1 MKRSDVIAAG
11 LLLFPAF
18 ACLTLFNFLPVIR
31 NVLLRFTSWNMVV
44 GDPKF
49 VGLNNYKELFTS
61 QDFRNSVIVTV
72 RYALMFVPLTIA
84 LGFLL
89 ASLLA
94 RKSAVN
100 VLYRTIFF
108 APYVTSMVAMSAVF
122 LFIYHPQYGTLNTLL
137 KSLGIEPLQWLNSKK
152 TALPSLVA
160 MNCWKTTG
168 FCAVV
173 YLGALLNVSD
183 ELKEA
188 AEIDG
193 ASRLQKL
200 WLIEAPLVSPTTF
213 MLVITVTIEAFKV
226 FTQINVMTSGGPD
239 SATTNMLTY
248 MFVQAFEQFRVGYG
262 GAVAVIMLLTVLI
275 INFVQMAFEKYVN
288 YDI

>member
-1 MKRSDVIAAG
+1 MKKHNFAAVFF
-11 LLLFPAF
+11 LFPAF
-18 ACLTLFNFLPVIR
+18 TCLILFNFIPVLR
-31 NVLLRFTSWNMVV
+31 NVLLSFTSWNMVV
-44 GDPKF
+44 GNPRF
-49 VGLNNYKELFTS
+49 IGLENYRELFAS
-61 QDFRNSVIVTV
+61 REFLNSVIVTV
-72 RYALMFVPLTIA
+72 RYAVLFVPVSMG

-89 ASLLA
+89 AALLVK
-94 RKSAVN
+94 KSAVN
-100 VLYRTIFF
+100 VIYRTIFF
-108 APYVTSMVAMSAVF
+108 SPYVTSMVAMSAVF
-122 LFIYHPQYGTLNTLL
+122 LFIFHPQYGTLNSILR
-137 KSLGIEPLQWLNSKK
+137 SLGLEPVKWLGKK
-152 TALPSLVA
+152 MALYSLVM

-188 AEIDG
+188 ADIDG
-193 ASRLQKL
+193 ASRMQKL

-226 FTQINVMTSGGPD
+226 FTQINVMTQGGPD

-262 GAVAVIMLLTVLI
+262 GAVAVVMLFTVLG
-275 INFVQMAFEKYVN
+275 INFIQMAFEKYVN
-288 YDI
+288 YDM

>member
-1 MKRSDVIAAG
+1 MK
-11 LLLFPAF
+11 
-18 ACLTLFNFLPVIR
+18 
-31 NVLLRFTSWNMVV
+31 
-44 GDPKF
+44 
-49 VGLNNYKELFTS
+49 E
-61 QDFRNSVIVTV
+61 
-72 RYALMFVPLTIA
+72 
-84 LGFLL
+84 
-89 ASLLA
+89 
-94 RKSAVN
+94 
-100 VLYRTIFF
+100 
-108 APYVTSMVAMSAVF
+108 
-122 LFIYHPQYGTLNTLL
+122 
-137 KSLGIEPLQWLNSKK
+137 E
-152 TALPSLVA
+152 
-160 MNCWKTTG
+160 
-168 FCAVV
+168 
-173 YLGALLNVSD
+173 
-183 ELKEA
+183 

>member
-31 NVLLRFTSWNMVV
+31 NVLLSFTSWNMVV

-152 TALPSLVA
+152 TALL
-160 MNCWKTTG
+160 
-168 FCAVV
+168 
-173 YLGALLNVSD
+173 
-183 ELKEA
+183 
-188 AEIDG
+188 
-193 ASRLQKL
+193 
-200 WLIEAPLVSPTTF
+200 
-213 MLVITVTIEAFKV
+213 
-226 FTQINVMTSGGPD
+226 
-239 SATTNMLTY
+239 
-248 MFVQAFEQFRVGYG
+248 
-262 GAVAVIMLLTVLI
+262 
-275 INFVQMAFEKYVN
+275 
-288 YDI
+288 